1 MHKEFP
7 ANLRRLVHHY
17 PSTSRAAEAL
27 GINRQQLNKY
37 LSGLSMP
44 SLATLRNIAAH
55 FDLEPDDL
63 LLPPDRF
70 AARWRPPMR
79 IEGLPPR
86 MRQAFAALLEN
97 MAQTRRTLSQFC
109 GCYHVCTPLRTN
121 PDRIGRAYTVISQ
134 EGDLTLVKTIMYATS
149 RGSFREAGSQS
160 RSTASC
166 SGWGSASISPML
178 KTSACPMRGCSRSR
192 SILPLCPRCPSSPAC

>member
-1 MHKEFP
+1 M
-7 ANLRRLVHHY
+7 
-17 PSTSRAAEAL
+17 

-63 LLPPDRF
+63 LLPTDRF

-86 MRQAFAALLEN
+86 MRQAGEPHQPGSDPEPLP
-97 MAQTRRTLSQFC
+97 AQFKGNR
-109 GCYHVCTPLRTN
+109 N
-121 PDRIGRAYTVISQ
+121 
-134 EGDLTLVKTIMYATS
+134 E
-149 RGSFREAGSQS
+149 
-160 RSTASC
+160 
-166 SGWGSASISPML
+166 
-178 KTSACPMRGCSRSR
+178 
-192 SILPLCPRCPSSPAC
+192 PRPRPP